1 MLCCA
6 PSSFG
11 SHSLVLR
18 AQRGYPYTLTVNT
31 IDGIRV
37 SDWIGRDL
45 EKLRKL
51 RGLRREDVAAQLSVP
66 VSASTIRNIEH
77 NEHYNVSLDLLRQIA
92 TVLGA
97 ELRVTLD
104 VRDDEAAAASLES
117 AQSAAP
123 GRRVVDNEYFIR
135 YIRERY
141 PECPLTN
148 SQIGRRMWSFAESR
162 GAELVRE
169 RKQLKRV
176 ESTGTPGHRSPTTAA
191 EYQVWEKDFVALERF
206 ADRLGRAFS
215 DGKGGFLVPA
225 A

>member
-1 MLCCA
+1 M
-6 PSSFG
+6 
-11 SHSLVLR
+11 
-18 AQRGYPYTLTVNT
+18 TVNP
-31 IDGIRV
+31 IDAIRV

-45 EKLRKL
+45 ERLRKL
-51 RGLRREDVAAQLSVP
+51 KGLRREDVAAQLTVP

-77 NEHYNVSLDLLRQIA
+77 DDHYNVSLDLLRQIA
-92 TVLGA
+92 AVLGA
-97 ELRVTLD
+97 ELHVTLE
-104 VRDDEAAAASLES
+104 VREDEEDAEGAVNLGSAENAGSLES
-117 AQSAAP
+117 SAEAVVP
-123 GRRVVDNEYFIR
+123 DRRTVDNEYFIR

-176 ESTGTPGHRSPTTAA
+176 EAVETQAGHRSPTTAA
-191 EYQVWEKDFVALERF
+191 EYQVWERDFVALQRF